1 MRPDMQNTFFALL
14 IFLFA
19 TKILVA
25 QNSENL
31 TVSFK
36 NTPLTE
42 AVLKIESLSERQF
55 FYEETWLKGYTVSE
69 NFENESLRNVLDALF
84 KHTNLNYLLKDGRV
98 ILLNNSYV
106 YTELP
111 TGFFQ
116 QQKDLEKGSEANTNA
131 PIFQEEYTEG
141 QTVQQRKLVTIG
153 KQRPNSANKTYLL
166 TGVFKNSKTGEPLQ
180 NLSISTVDRSKYAVT
195 DAEGRF
201 SIRLPYGLN
210 KLETNLLGFE
220 KIRQD
225 VIMYGDGSLNFE
237 LRENTE
243 SLEEVVVKSKKDAN
257 VRDAV
262 VGVTNI
268 DIETIK
274 TIPLVLGE
282 RDLLKVATTMPGIKT
297 TGEGSSG
304 FNVRGGRADQ
314 NLILL
319 DDAVLYNP
327 SHFLGFFS
335 AVNPFTTG
343 SMEIYKAS
351 IPAEYGGR
359 LSSVFDIETKSGDME
374 KFKGEGSVGPITANL
389 AVEVP
394 VVKQKASVI
403 AGFRATYSDWI
414 LRSLNEDELRNSEAS
429 FYDGIVKYKH
439 NLNAK
444 NNIQGTFY
452 FSKDRFSITSDS
464 IFDYH
469 NRLIS
474 LKYGH
479 NFNEKHRAELVLV
492 NSQYKYGV
500 DYEAEGNNNFKFG
513 YELNEYQGKLN
524 FNYKLGNKHKLS
536 YGLSSKLYSIDPG
549 NMEPSGANSDVL
561 AKTIDREKGL
571 ESAVYVADLFEVTEK
586 LLLDLGLRYSFYSA
600 LGPATQKV
608 YMDGQP
614 KNESTVVEVREFSS
628 NQSIKT
634 YGGPEYRL
642 AARYLL
648 GSNFSVKAGF
658 NRTIQ
663 YLHLLST
670 NTTQSPTDIWKLS
683 DFNIA
688 PQRANQ
694 YSLGFFKNLSGKD
707 VEFSIEGYYKTMADL
722 LDYKIG
728 AQLILNE
735 NLETE
740 LLQGE
745 GKAYG
750 VEFLVKKNSGRF
762 NGYVGYSYSRS
773 FVKLDS
779 PLRQE
784 RVNNDEFFPA
794 NYDKPHDFSLVANF
808 KLTKRFSFSGNFS
821 YQTGRPITYPIGR
834 YVIAGE
840 EQVLYSDRN
849 QFRIPD
855 YFRLDLGV
863 NIEGN
868 HKRNKLAHSFINI
881 SVYNVL
887 GRNNPYSVF
896 FVNEQGQIKAY
907 QTSIFSV
914 PVPTI
919 TYNFKF

>member
-1 MRPDMQNTFFALL
+1 MRNRFFAIT
-14 IFLFA
+14 IFLLSSIGLFA
-19 TKILVA
+19 QTE
-25 QNSENL
+25 QNI
-31 TVSFK
+31 TASFN
-36 NTPLTE
+36 NTSLKE
-42 AVLKIESLSERQF
+42 AVLKVETLSNKKFYFDES
-55 FYEETWLKGYTVSE
+55 WLKGYFVTKT
-69 NFENESLRNVLDALF
+69 FENESLRKVLDAILSN
-84 KHTNLNYLLKDGRV
+84 TNINFVLKDGNV
-98 ILLNNSYV
+98 ILLNNTYV

-111 TGFFQ
+111 SDYFNEA
-116 QQKDLEKGSEANTNA
+116 KPDEKVIGQNNNA
-131 PIFQEEYTEG
+131 PIFQEEYTER

-153 KQRPNSANKTYLL
+153 KQRPNAGNKTYLL
-166 TGVFKNSKTGEPLQ
+166 TGIFKNSKTGEPLQ
-180 NLSISTVDRSKYAVT
+180 NLSISTTDRTKYAVT
-195 DAEGRF
+195 DTDGHF

-225 VIMYGDGSLNFE
+225 VIMYGDGSLNIE

-268 DIETIK
+268 DIEAIK

-282 RDLLKVATTMPGIKT
+282 RDILKVATTMPGIKT

-343 SMEIYKAS
+343 SLEIYKAS

-359 LSSVFDIETKSGDME
+359 LSSVFDIETKSGNME

-389 AVEVP
+389 AVEFP
-394 VVKQKASVI
+394 VVKEKASLI

-414 LRSLNEDELRNSEAS
+414 LRSLDEEELKNSEAS

-439 NLNAK
+439 NIDDK

-464 IFDYH
+464 IFDYN

-479 NFNEKHRAELVLV
+479 NFSEKSRAELILV
-492 NSQYKYGV
+492 SSQYKYGIN
-500 DYEAEGNNNFKFG
+500 YEADANENFDFG
-513 YELNEYQGKLN
+513 YELNEYQAKLN
-524 FNYKLGNKHKLS
+524 FNYKLSNKHKLS
-536 YGLSSKLYSIDPG
+536 YGLSSKLYTIDPG
-549 NMEPSGANSDVL
+549 NIEPIGAISDVK
-561 AKTIDREKGL
+561 AKKIDREKGL
-571 ESAVYVADLFEVTEK
+571 ESAVYLADLFEVTDK

-600 LGPATQKV
+600 LGPATQNV
-608 YMDGQP
+608 YEDGVP
-614 KNESTVVEVREFSS
+614 KSESSIVEVKEFGKNE
-628 NQSIKT
+628 SIKT
-634 YGGPEYRL
+634 YGGPEYRIS
-642 AARYLL
+642 ARYLL
-648 GSNFSVKAGF
+648 GNDFSVKAGF

-683 DFNIA
+683 DLNIA

-707 VEFSIEGYYKTMADL
+707 VEFSIEGYYKTMQDL

-728 AQLILNE
+728 AQLILNDD
-735 NLETE
+735 LETD

-745 GKAYG
+745 GRAYG

-773 FVKLDS
+773 EVKLDS
-779 PLRQE
+779 QLMQE
-784 RVNNDEFFPA
+784 RVNNGEFFPA
-794 NYDKPHDFSLVANF
+794 NYDKPHDFSVVANY
-808 KLTKRFSFSGNFS
+808 KLTKRFSFSGNFT

-855 YFRLDLGV
+855 YYRLDLGV

-868 HKRNKLAHSFINI
+868 HKLKKLAHSFINI

-896 FVNEQGQIKAY
+896 FVTEEGQIKAY

>member
-1 MRPDMQNTFFALL
+1 MKD
-14 IFLFA
+14 
-19 TKILVA
+19 KILVIAFLFITLGTFA
-25 QNSENL
+25 QTNKNISVTFN
-31 TVSFK
+31 
-36 NTPLTE
+36 NTPLKE
-42 AVLKIESLSERQF
+42 AVLKLETLSERT
-55 FYEETWLKGYTVSE
+55 FYFDDNWLKGYYVTQT
-69 NFENESLRNVLDALF
+69 FENEPLYEVLKGLF
-84 KHTNLNYLLKDGRV
+84 QNTNINYVYKDGNV
-98 ILLNNSYV
+98 ILLNNTYV
-106 YTELP
+106 YTDLP
-111 TGFFQ
+111 SGYF
-116 QQKDLEKGSEANTNA
+116 DEEEKSDRPVDNNKNT
-131 PIFQEEYTEG
+131 PIFQEEYVAQT
-141 QTVQQRKLVTIG
+141 TVQHRKLVTIG
-153 KQRPNSANKTYLL
+153 KQLPNSANKTYTLS
-166 TGVFKNSKTGEPLQ
+166 GVFKNTKTGEPLQ
-180 NLSISTVDRSKYAVT
+180 NLSISTTDRIRYAVT
-195 DAEGRF
+195 DSEGRY
-201 SIRLPYGLN
+201 SIRLPYGLS

-225 VIMYGDGSLNFE
+225 VIMYGDGSLNIA
-237 LRENTE
+237 LHENTE
-243 SLEEVVVKSKKDAN
+243 ALEEVVVKSNKDAN

-262 VGVTNI
+262 VGVTKI
-268 DIETIK
+268 DIQSIK
-274 TIPLVLGE
+274 TIPLILGE
-282 RDLLKVATTMPGIKT
+282 RDILKVATTMPGIKT

-343 SMEIYKAS
+343 SLEVYKAS

-359 LSSVFDIETKSGDME
+359 LSSVFDIETKSGNME
-374 KFKGEGSVGPITANL
+374 EFAGEGSVGPITANL

-394 VVKQKASVI
+394 VVKGKASVI
-403 AGFRATYSDWI
+403 AGVRATYSDWI
-414 LRSLNEDELRNSEAS
+414 LRSLDEEELKNSQAS

-439 NLNAK
+439 NIDND
-444 NNIQGTFY
+444 NTIQGTVY

-479 NFNEKHRAELVLV
+479 TFSEKSRAELILV
-492 NSQYKYGV
+492 NSQYKYGIN
-500 DYEAEGNNNFKFG
+500 YEADANQDFDFG
-513 YELNEYQGKLN
+513 YELNEYQAKLN
-524 FNYKLGNKHKLS
+524 FHYKLSKKHKLS

-549 NMEPSGANSDVL
+549 KIEPIGTNSDVF
-561 AKTIDREKGL
+561 AKSVDREKGL
-571 ESAVYVADLFEVTEK
+571 ESAVYLADLFEVNDK
-586 LLLDLGLRYSFYSA
+586 FLLDVGLRYSFYAA
-600 LGPATQKV
+600 LGAATQNV
-608 YMDGQP
+608 YAEGVPRTESSLIDVKEYGN
-614 KNESTVVEVREFSS
+614 NEF
-628 NQSIKT
+628 IKT
-634 YGGPEYRL
+634 YGGPEYRVS
-642 AARYLL
+642 ARYLL
-648 GSNFSVKAGF
+648 GSDFSVKAGF

-683 DFNIA
+683 DLNIA
-688 PQRANQ
+688 PQRATQ
-694 YSLGFFKNLSGKD
+694 YSLGFFKNLPGKD
-707 VEFSIEGYYKTMADL
+707 VEFSLEGYYKKMDDL
-722 LDYKIG
+722 LDYKVG
-728 AQLILNE
+728 AQLILND

-773 FVKLDS
+773 YVKLDS
-779 PLRQE
+779 QSLQE
-784 RVNNDEFFPA
+784 RVNNGEFFAA
-794 NYDKPHDFSLVANF
+794 NYDKPHDFSVVANYR
-808 KLTKRFSFSGNFS
+808 LTKRFSFSGNFT

-834 YVIAGE
+834 YVFAGE

-849 QFRIPD
+849 QFRVPD
-855 YFRLDLGV
+855 YYRLDLGI

-868 HKRNKLAHSFINI
+868 HKLKKFAHSFINI

-896 FVNEQGQIKAY
+896 FVNDAGEIKAY
-907 QTSIFSV
+907 KTSIFSV

>member
-1 MRPDMQNTFFALL
+1 MQNKFLVIA
-14 IFLFA
+14 IFLLSTIGIFG
-19 TKILVA
+19 
-25 QNSENL
+25 QNNQNIS
-31 TVSFK
+31 VSFN
-36 NTPLTE
+36 NTPLKE
-42 AVLKIESLSERQF
+42 AVLKVENLSDKT
-55 FYEETWLKGYTVSE
+55 FYFEDSWLNGHFVTKDF
-69 NFENESLRNVLDALF
+69 NNESLRNVLEGLF
-84 KHTNLNYLLKDGRV
+84 SNTNINFVFKDNSV
-98 ILLNNSYV
+98 ILLNNTYV
-106 YTELP
+106 TTDLP
-111 TGFFQ
+111 SDYFNQ
-116 QQKDLEKGSEANTNA
+116 AKPEDKVVYDNSNA
-131 PIFQEEYTEG
+131 PIFQEEYVSQG
-141 QTVQQRKLVTIG
+141 TVQNRKLVTIG
-153 KQRPNSANKTYLL
+153 KQRPNTSNKTYTLS
-166 TGVFKNSKTGEPLQ
+166 GVFKNSKTDEPLQ
-180 NLSISTVDRSKYAVT
+180 NLSISTIDRSKYAVT
-195 DAEGRF
+195 DSEGRF
-201 SIRLPYGLN
+201 SIKLPYGLN

-225 VIMYGDGSLNFE
+225 VIMYGDGSLNIA
-237 LRENTE
+237 LHENSE
-243 SLEEVVVKSKKDAN
+243 SLDEVVVRSNKNAN

-268 DIETIK
+268 DIESIK

-282 RDLLKVATTMPGIKT
+282 RDILKVATTMPGIKT

-343 SMEIYKAS
+343 SLEIYKAS

-359 LSSVFDIETKSGDME
+359 LSSVFDIETKSGNME
-374 KFKGEGSVGPITANL
+374 KFSGEGSVGPITANL

-394 VVKQKASVI
+394 VVKDKASLV

-414 LRSLNEDELRNSEAS
+414 LRSLDEDELKNSEAS

-439 NLNAK
+439 NIDAN
-444 NNIQGTFY
+444 NNIQGTIY
-452 FSKDRFSITSDS
+452 YSKDRFSITSDS
-464 IFDYH
+464 VFDYN

-479 NFNEKHRAELVLV
+479 NFSEKSRAELIVV
-492 NSQYKYGV
+492 NSQYKYGIN
-500 DYEAEGNNNFKFG
+500 YEADANEDFDFG
-513 YELNEYQGKLN
+513 YELNEYQAKLN
-524 FNYKLGNKHKLS
+524 LSYKLSDKHKLS

-549 NMEPSGANSDVL
+549 NITPIGPNSDVD
-561 AKTIDREKGL
+561 AKSIDQEKGL
-571 ESAVYVADLFEVTEK
+571 ESALYIADLFEVSDK
-586 LLLDLGLRYSFYSA
+586 FLLDLGLRYSFYSA
-600 LGPATQKV
+600 LGAATQNV
-608 YMDGQP
+608 YAEGVP
-614 KNESTVVEVREFSS
+614 KSENSIIEVKEYGKNET
-628 NQSIKT
+628 IKT
-634 YGGPEYRL
+634 YSGPEYRISG
-642 AARYLL
+642 RYLL
-648 GSNFSVKAGF
+648 GSDFSVKGGF

-683 DFNIA
+683 DLNIA

-694 YSLGFFKNLSGKD
+694 YSLGFFKNLPGKD
-707 VEFSIEGYYKTMADL
+707 VEFSLEGYYKTMEDL

-728 AQLILNE
+728 AQLILNDA
-735 NLETE
+735 LETD

-762 NGYVGYSYSRS
+762 NGYFGYTYSKS
-773 FVKLDS
+773 LVKLDS
-779 PLRQE
+779 QLMQE
-784 RVNNDEFFPA
+784 RVNNGEFFPA
-794 NYDKPHDFSLVANF
+794 NYDKPHDFSMVANY
-808 KLTKRFSFSGNFS
+808 KLTKRFSFSGNFT

-834 YVIAGE
+834 FVFAGE

-849 QFRIPD
+849 QYRIPD
-855 YFRLDLGV
+855 YYRLDLGV

-868 HKRNKLAHSFINI
+868 HKKEKLAHSFINI

-896 FVNEQGQIKAY
+896 FVNESGEIKAY
-907 QTSIFSV
+907 KTSIFSV

>member
-1 MRPDMQNTFFALL
+1 M
-14 IFLFA
+14 
-19 TKILVA
+19 VA
-25 QNSENL
+25 QNNQNI
-31 TVSFK
+31 TVDF
-36 NTPLTE
+36 NNIPLKE
-42 AVLKIESLSERQF
+42 AVLKIETLSGKT
-55 FYEETWLKGYTVSE
+55 FYFDETWLRGQWVTK
-69 NFENESLRNVLDALF
+69 NFEDETLRTVLDRLF
-84 KHTNLNYLLKDGRV
+84 SDTEINFLFMGDKV
-98 ILLNNSYV
+98 ILLNNTYV
-106 YTELP
+106 YTALP
-111 TGFFQ
+111 TDYFNET
-116 QQKDLEKGSEANTNA
+116 KPEEATGSDNDNV
-131 PIFQEEYTEG
+131 PIFQEEYITNG
-141 QTVQQRKLVTIG
+141 AVQTRKMVTIG
-153 KQRPNSANKTYLL
+153 RQRPHAANKTYTLS
-166 TGVFKNSKTGEPLQ
+166 GVFKNSKTGEPLQ
-180 NLSISTVDRSKYAVT
+180 NLSVSTTDRARYAVT
-195 DAEGRF
+195 DANGRF

-225 VIMYGDGSLNFE
+225 VIMYGNGTLNFE

-243 SLEEVVVKSKKDAN
+243 SLEEVVVRSKKDAN

-282 RDLLKVATTMPGIKT
+282 RDILKVATTMPGIKT

-343 SMEIYKAS
+343 SLEIYKAS

-359 LSSVFDIETKSGDME
+359 LSSVFDIETKTGNME

-394 VVKQKASVI
+394 VVKEKASVI

-414 LRSLNEDELRNSEAS
+414 LRSLDEEELKNSEAS

-439 NLNAK
+439 NINNN

-464 IFDYH
+464 IFDYS

-479 NFNEKHRAELVLV
+479 TFSERSRAELILV

-500 DYEAEGNNNFKFG
+500 NYEADANEDFDFG
-513 YELNEYQGKLN
+513 YELNEYQAKLN
-524 FNYKLGNKHKLS
+524 FNFKLSPKHKLS

-549 NMEPSGANSDVL
+549 NIAPIGSNSDVEP
-561 AKTIDREKGL
+561 KTIDREKAL
-571 ESAVYVADLFEVTEK
+571 ESALYLTDLFEVNDK
-586 LLLDLGLRYSFYSA
+586 FLLDLGLRYSFYTA
-600 LGPATQKV
+600 LGPSTQNV
-608 YMDGQP
+608 YEEGFP
-614 KNESTVVEVREFSS
+614 KSESSVMEVREYGK
-628 NQSIKT
+628 NESIKT
-634 YGGPEYRL
+634 YSGPEYRI

-648 GSNFSVKAGF
+648 GNDFSVKAGF

-683 DFNIA
+683 DLNIA

-694 YSLGFFKNLSGKD
+694 YSLGFFKNLPGKD
-707 VEFSIEGYYKTMADL
+707 VEFSLEGYYKTMDDL

-735 NLETE
+735 DLETD
-740 LLQGE
+740 LLQGQ
-745 GKAYG
+745 GRAYG
-750 VEFLVKKNSGRF
+750 IEFLAKKNSGRF

-773 FVKLDS
+773 EVKLDS
-779 PLRQE
+779 QLMQE
-784 RVNNDEFFPA
+784 RVNNGEFFPA
-794 NYDKPHDFSLVANF
+794 NYDKPHDFSVVANY
-808 KLTKRFSFSGNFS
+808 KLTKRFSFSGNFT

-834 YVIAGE
+834 YVFAGE

-855 YFRLDLGV
+855 YYRLDLGV

-868 HKRNKLAHSFINI
+868 HKLNKLAHSFINI
-881 SVYNVL
+881 SVYNIL

-896 FVNEQGQIKAY
+896 FVNEEGQIKAY
-907 QTSIFSV
+907 KTSIFSV

>member
-1 MRPDMQNTFFALL
+1 MQKRFLAITLFLLATMATFG
-14 IFLFA
+14 
-19 TKILVA
+19 
-25 QNSENL
+25 QSNENI
-31 TVSFK
+31 TVSFN

-42 AVLKIESLSERQF
+42 AVLKVEKLSNKVFYFNES
-55 FYEETWLKGYTVSE
+55 WLKGHFVTK
-69 NFENESLRNVLDALF
+69 NFTDETLRNVLDGLF
-84 KHTNLNYLLKDGRV
+84 SNTNINYVFKDDGV
-98 ILLNNSYV
+98 ILLNNTYV

-111 TGFFQ
+111 TDYFNEA
-116 QQKDLEKGSEANTNA
+116 KPDEKVIEENNNA
-131 PIFQEEYTEG
+131 PIFQEEYAAR
-141 QTVQQRKLVTIG
+141 QTVQTRKLVTIG
-153 KQRPNSANKTYLL
+153 KQTPNAANKTYTLSGEL
-166 TGVFKNSKTGEPLQ
+166 KNSKTGEPLQ
-180 NLSISTVDRSKYAVT
+180 NLSISTTDRTKYAVT
-195 DAEGRF
+195 DPEGRF

-220 KIRQD
+220 RIRQD
-225 VIMYGDGSLNFE
+225 VIMYGDGELNIE

-243 SLEEVVVKSKKDAN
+243 SLEEVVVKSNRDAN

-268 DIETIK
+268 DIQSIK

-282 RDLLKVATTMPGIKT
+282 RDVLKVATTMPGIT
-297 TGEGSSG
+297 TAGEGASG

-343 SMEIYKAS
+343 SLEIYKAS

-374 KFKGEGSVGPITANL
+374 KFKGEGSIGPITANL

-394 VVKQKASVI
+394 VVKEKASVI

-414 LRSLNEDELRNSEAS
+414 LRSLDEEELKNSEAS

-439 NLNAK
+439 NID
-444 NNIQGTFY
+444 NNNSIQGTFY
-452 FSKDRFSITSDS
+452 YSKDRFSITSDS
-464 IFDYH
+464 IFDYN

-479 NFNEKHRAELVLV
+479 NFSEKSRAELILV
-492 NSQYKYGV
+492 NSQYKYGIN
-500 DYEAEGNNNFKFG
+500 YEGDANEDFDFG
-513 YELNEYQGKLN
+513 YELNEYQAKLN
-524 FNYKLGNKHKLS
+524 FNYKLSDKHRLS
-536 YGLSSKLYSIDPG
+536 YGVSSKLYSIDPG
-549 NMEPSGANSDVL
+549 NIVPIGENSDVQ
-561 AKTIDREKGL
+561 AKSIDSERGL
-571 ESAVYVADLFEVTEK
+571 ESALYLADLFEVSDK
-586 LLLDLGLRYSFYSA
+586 FLLDLGLRYSFYMA
-600 LGPATQKV
+600 LGPAIQNV
-608 YMDGQP
+608 YAEGVP
-614 KNESTVVEVREFSS
+614 KNESSIIEVKEYGK
-628 NQSIKT
+628 NESIKT
-634 YGGPEYRL
+634 YSGPEYRIS
-642 AARYLL
+642 ARYLL
-648 GSNFSVKAGF
+648 GNDFSVKGGF

-683 DFNIA
+683 DLNVA

-694 YSLGFFKNLSGKD
+694 YSLGFFKNLPGKD
-707 VEFSIEGYYKTMADL
+707 VEFSLEGYYKTMSDL

-728 AQLILNE
+728 AQLILNDD
-735 NLETE
+735 LETE

-773 FVKLDS
+773 QVKLNS
-779 PLRQE
+779 EIMQE
-784 RVNNDEFFPA
+784 RVNNGEFFPA
-794 NYDKPHDFSLVANF
+794 NYDKPHDFSVVANY
-808 KLTKRFSFSGNFS
+808 KLTKRFSFSGNFT

-834 YVIAGE
+834 YIFAGE

-855 YFRLDLGV
+855 YYRLDLGV

-868 HKRNKLAHSFINI
+868 HKLKKLAHSFINI

-896 FVNEQGQIKAY
+896 FVNDAGEIKAY
-907 QTSIFSV
+907 KTSIFSV

>member
-1 MRPDMQNTFFALL
+1 MQNRFFAIV
-14 IFLFA
+14 IFL
-19 TKILVA
+19 
-25 QNSENL
+25 L
-31 TVSFK
+31 TSVGLFGQTEKNITASFN
-36 NTPLTE
+36 NTPLKE
-42 AVLKIESLSERQF
+42 AVLKVETLSGKT
-55 FYEETWLKGYTVSE
+55 FYFDDSWMRGHFVTKT
-69 NFENESLRNVLDALF
+69 FENESLRNVLNGLF
-84 KHTNLNYLLKDGRV
+84 SNTNINFILKDGNV
-98 ILLNNSYV
+98 ILLNNTYV
-106 YTELP
+106 YSELP
-111 TGFFQ
+111 SDYFNEA
-116 QQKDLEKGSEANTNA
+116 KPDEKVIEENNNA
-131 PIFQEEYTEG
+131 PIFQEEYTER
-141 QTVQQRKLVTIG
+141 QTVQTRKLVTVG
-153 KQRPNSANKTYLL
+153 KQRPNAANKTYILS
-166 TGVFKNSKTGEPLQ
+166 GVFKNSKTGEPLQ
-180 NLSISTVDRSKYAVT
+180 NLSISTIDRTKYTVT
-195 DAEGRF
+195 DSDGRF

-225 VIMYGDGSLNFE
+225 VIMYGDGSLNIE

-268 DIETIK
+268 DIESIK

-282 RDLLKVATTMPGIKT
+282 RDILKVATTLPGIT
-297 TGEGSSG
+297 TAGEGSSG

-343 SMEIYKAS
+343 SLEIYKAS

-359 LSSVFDIETKSGDME
+359 LSSVFDIETKSGSME

-389 AVEVP
+389 AIEVP
-394 VVKQKASVI
+394 IVKEKASLI

-414 LRSLNEDELRNSEAS
+414 LRSLDEEELKNSEAS

-439 NLNAK
+439 NID
-444 NNIQGTFY
+444 NNNSIQGTFY
-452 FSKDRFSITSDS
+452 YSKDRFSITSDS
-464 IFDYH
+464 IFDYN

-479 NFNEKHRAELVLV
+479 NFSEKSRAELILV
-492 NSQYKYGV
+492 NSQYKYGIN
-500 DYEAEGNNNFKFG
+500 YEADANEDFDFG
-513 YELNEYQGKLN
+513 YELNEYQAKLN
-524 FNYKLGNKHKLS
+524 FNYKLSDKHKLS

-549 NMEPSGANSDVL
+549 NIEPIGTNSDVQ
-561 AKTIDREKGL
+561 AKTIDSEKGL
-571 ESAVYVADLFEVTEK
+571 ESAIYLADLFEVNDK

-600 LGPATQKV
+600 LGPATQNV
-608 YMDGQP
+608 YEASVP
-614 KNESTVVEVREFSS
+614 KSESSIIEVKEYGNNE
-628 NQSIKT
+628 SIKT
-634 YGGPEYRL
+634 YGGPEYRISG
-642 AARYLL
+642 RYLL
-648 GSNFSVKAGF
+648 GNDFSVKVGF

-683 DFNIA
+683 DLNIA

-728 AQLILNE
+728 AQLVMNDD
-735 NLETE
+735 LETE

-762 NGYVGYSYSRS
+762 NGYLGYSYSRS
-773 FVKLDS
+773 LVKLDS
-779 PLRQE
+779 QLMQE
-784 RVNNDEFFPA
+784 RVNNGEFFPA
-794 NYDKPHDFSLVANF
+794 NYDKPHDFSMVANY
-808 KLTKRFSFSGNFS
+808 KLTKRFSFSGNFT

-834 YVIAGE
+834 YVFAGE

-868 HKRNKLAHSFINI
+868 HKLNKLGHSFVNI

-896 FVNEQGQIKAY
+896 FVNEEGQIKAY

>member
-1 MRPDMQNTFFALL
+1 MRNSIL
-14 IFLFA
+14 IIAFLFFS
-19 TKILVA
+19 LGVFA
-25 QNSENL
+25 QNNDNIS
-31 TVSFK
+31 VSFEH
-36 NTPLTE
+36 TPLKE
-42 AVLKIESLSERQF
+42 AVLQVEVLSEKK
-55 FYEETWLKGYTVSE
+55 FYFDENWLKGYFVTEAFQSVSLYE
-69 NFENESLRNVLDALF
+69 VLKTMFQNTNINFVF
-84 KHTNLNYLLKDGRV
+84 KDGQV
-98 ILLNNSYV
+98 ILLNNTYV
-106 YTELP
+106 YSNLP
-111 TGFFQ
+111 LGYFNQ
-116 QQKDLEKGSEANTNA
+116 EKHDDKLGEEINNA
-131 PIFQEEYTEG
+131 PIFQEEYVA
-141 QTVQQRKLVTIG
+141 QTSVQHRKLKTIG
-153 KQRPNSANKTYLL
+153 KQRPNSANKTYVLS
-166 TGVFKNSKTGEPLQ
+166 GVFKNTKTGEPLP
-180 NLSISTVDRSKYAVT
+180 NLSISTVDRNKYAVT
-195 DAEGRF
+195 DSDGRY

-225 VIMYGDGSLNFE
+225 VIMYGDGTLNVE
-237 LRENTE
+237 LHENTQ

-268 DIETIK
+268 DIQGVK

-282 RDLLKVATTMPGIKT
+282 RDILKVATTMPGIKT
-297 TGEGSSG
+297 AGEGSSG

-343 SMEIYKAS
+343 SLEIYKAS

-374 KFKGEGSVGPITANL
+374 KFKGEGSIGPITANL

-394 VVKQKASVI
+394 VVKEKASLI

-414 LRSLNEDELRNSEAS
+414 LRSLDEEELKNSEAS

-439 NLNAK
+439 NIDNNNA
-444 NNIQGTFY
+444 IQGTVY

-464 IFDYH
+464 IFDYQ

-474 LKYGH
+474 LNYAH
-479 NFNEKHRAELVLV
+479 TFSEKSRAELVLV

-500 DYEAEGNNNFKFG
+500 NYEADANQDFDFG
-513 YELNEYQGKLN
+513 YELNEYQAKLN
-524 FNYKLGNKHKLS
+524 FHYKLGKKHKLS
-536 YGLSSKLYSIDPG
+536 YGLSSKLYAIDPG
-549 NMEPSGANSDVL
+549 NIAPIGENSDVL
-561 AKTIDREKGL
+561 AKTVDREKGL
-571 ESAVYVADLFEVTEK
+571 ESAVYLADLFEINDK
-586 LLLDLGLRYSFYSA
+586 LLLDVGLRYSFYA
-600 LGPATQKV
+600 AMGPATQNV
-608 YMDGQP
+608 YAEGVP
-614 KNESTVVEVREFSS
+614 KSESSLIDVKEYSNNEF
-628 NQSIKT
+628 IKT
-634 YGGPEYRL
+634 YGGPEYRVS
-642 AARYLL
+642 ARYLL
-648 GSNFSVKAGF
+648 GSDFSVKAGF

-683 DFNIA
+683 DLNIA

-694 YSLGFFKNLSGKD
+694 YSLGFFKNLPGKD
-707 VEFSIEGYYKTMADL
+707 IELSVEGYYKTMTDL
-722 LDYKIG
+722 LDYKVG
-728 AQLILNE
+728 AELILND

-762 NGYVGYSYSRS
+762 NGYIGYSYSRS
-773 FVKLDS
+773 KVKLAS
-779 PLRQE
+779 ELLQE
-784 RVNNDEFFPA
+784 QVNNGAFFPA
-794 NYDKPHDFSLVANF
+794 NYDKPHDFSVVANY
-808 KLTKRFSFSGNFS
+808 KLTKRFSFSGNFT

-834 YVIAGE
+834 YVFAGE

-849 QFRIPD
+849 QFRVPD

-868 HKRNKLAHSFINI
+868 HKLKKFAHSFINI

-896 FVNEQGQIKAY
+896 FVNDAGEIKAY
-907 QTSIFSV
+907 KTSIFSV

>member
-1 MRPDMQNTFFALL
+1 MKNILLFFILFYANIGFSQNPDNISA
-14 IFLFA
+14 
-19 TKILVA
+19 
-25 QNSENL
+25 
-31 TVSFK
+31 SF
-36 NTPLTE
+36 NNAPLAE
-42 AVLKIESLSERQF
+42 AVLKVETLSGKSF
-55 FYEETWLKGYTVSE
+55 FFDETWLEGYRVTK
-69 NFENESLRNVLDALF
+69 NFENESLRNVLEGLF
-84 KHTNLNYLLKDGRV
+84 ENTNINFVFYDENV
-98 ILLNNSYV
+98 VLLNNTYV
-106 YTELP
+106 YTQLP
-111 TGFFQ
+111 NDYFNEIPE
-116 QQKDLEKGSEANTNA
+116 EKTIEENNNA
-131 PIFQEEYTEG
+131 PIFQEEYISET
-141 QTVQQRKLVTIG
+141 TVQQRKLVTIG
-153 KQRPNSANKTYLL
+153 KQRPNSANKMYTLS
-166 TGVFKNSKTGEPLQ
+166 GVFKNTKTGEPLQ
-180 NLSISTVDRSKYAVT
+180 NLSISTLDRSKYAVT
-195 DAEGRF
+195 DSEGRF
-201 SIRLPYGLN
+201 NIRLPYGLN
-210 KLETNLLGFE
+210 KLETNLLGYE

-225 VIMYGDGSLNFE
+225 VIMYGDGNLNIT

-243 SLEEVVVKSKKDAN
+243 SLEEVIVKSNKDAN

-268 DIETIK
+268 DIESIK

-282 RDLLKVATTMPGIKT
+282 RDILKVATTLPGIKT
-297 TGEGSSG
+297 AGEGSSG

-327 SHFLGFFS
+327 SHFLGLFS

-343 SMEIYKAS
+343 SLEIYKAS

-359 LSSVFDIETKSGDME
+359 LSSVFDIETKSGNME
-374 KFKGEGSVGPITANL
+374 KFSGEGSVGPITANL

-394 VVKQKASVI
+394 IVKQKASLI
-403 AGFRATYSDWI
+403 AGFRATYSNWI
-414 LRSLNEDELRNSEAS
+414 LRSLDEEELKDSEAS

-439 NLNAK
+439 NIDD
-444 NNIQGTFY
+444 NNSVQGTFY
-452 FSKDRFSITSDS
+452 FSNDRFSITSDS
-464 IFDYH
+464 IFDYN

-474 LKYGH
+474 LKYSH
-479 NFNEKHRAELVLV
+479 IFSEKSRADLILV
-492 NSQYKYGV
+492 NSQYKYGIN
-500 DYEAEGNNNFKFG
+500 YEADANKDFDFG
-513 YELNEYQGKLN
+513 YELNEYQAKLN
-524 FNYKLGNKHKLS
+524 LNYKLSEKHKLS

-549 NMEPSGANSDVL
+549 NIVPIGENSDVE
-561 AKTIDREKGL
+561 ARTIDREKGL
-571 ESAVYVADLFEVTEK
+571 ESAIYISDLFEVNKK
-586 LLLDLGLRYSFYSA
+586 LLFDVGLRYSLYAA
-600 LGPATQKV
+600 LGEATQNV
-608 YMDGQP
+608 YADGVP
-614 KNESTVVEVREFSS
+614 KSESSIVEVRNYGKNEA
-628 NQSIKT
+628 IKT
-634 YGGPEYRL
+634 YGGPEYRISG
-642 AARYLL
+642 RYLL
-648 GSNFSVKAGF
+648 GNDFSVKAGF

-683 DFNIA
+683 DLNIS

-694 YSLGFFKNLSGKD
+694 YSMGFFKNLPGKD
-707 VEFSIEGYYKTMADL
+707 IEFSLEGYYKTMDDL

-735 NLETE
+735 DLETE

-762 NGYVGYSYSRS
+762 NGYFGYSYSRAQI
-773 FVKLDS
+773 KLDS
-779 PLRQE
+779 QLVQE
-784 RVNNDEFFPA
+784 RVNNGEFFPA
-794 NYDKPHDFSLVANF
+794 NFDKPHDFSIVANY
-808 KLTKRFSFSGNFS
+808 KLTKRFSFSGNFT

-834 YVIAGE
+834 YVFGGE

-855 YFRLDLGV
+855 YYRLDLGV

-868 HKRNKLAHSFINI
+868 HKKNKLAHSFINI

-896 FVNEQGQIKAY
+896 FVNEDGQIKAY
-907 QTSIFSV
+907 KTSIFSV

>member
-1 MRPDMQNTFFALL
+1 MQNKFFVLIISLL
-14 IFLFA
+14 ISLGMFA
-19 TKILVA
+19 QTEKNI
-25 QNSENL
+25 
-31 TVSFK
+31 TVSFN
-36 NTPLTE
+36 NTSLKE
-42 AVLKIESLSERQF
+42 AVLKVETLSKST
-55 FYEETWLKGYTVSE
+55 FYFDENWLKGHFVTK
-69 NFENESLRNVLDALF
+69 NFENESLRKVLDGLF
-84 KHTNLNYLLKDGRV
+84 SNTNINYVFKDGSV
-98 ILLNNSYV
+98 ILLNNTYV

-111 TGFFQ
+111 TDYFNEA
-116 QQKDLEKGSEANTNA
+116 KPEAKPDEKIIQDNNNA
-131 PIFQEEYTEG
+131 PIFQEEYAAQ
-141 QTVQQRKLVTIG
+141 QTVRTRNLVTIG
-153 KQRPNSANKTYLL
+153 KQRPNAANKTYTLS
-166 TGVFKNSKTGEPLQ
+166 GVFKNSKTGEPLQ
-180 NLSISTVDRSKYAVT
+180 NLSISTTDRIKYAVT
-195 DAEGRF
+195 DSDGRF

-225 VIMYGDGSLNFE
+225 VVMYGDGMLNLE

-268 DIETIK
+268 DIESIK

-282 RDLLKVATTMPGIKT
+282 RDILKVATTLPGIKT

-343 SMEIYKAS
+343 SLEIYKAS

-389 AVEVP
+389 AVELP
-394 VVKQKASVI
+394 VVKGKASLI
-403 AGFRATYSDWI
+403 TGFRATYSDWI
-414 LRSLNEDELRNSEAS
+414 LRSLDEEELKNSQAS
-429 FYDGIVKYKH
+429 FYDGIIKYKH
-439 NLNAK
+439 NIDDK

-464 IFDYH
+464 IFDYS

-479 NFNEKHRAELVLV
+479 NFNEKSRAELILV
-492 NSQYKYGV
+492 TSQYKYGIN
-500 DYEAEGNNNFKFG
+500 YEADANEDFDFG
-513 YELNEYQGKLN
+513 YELNEYQAKLN
-524 FNYKLGNKHKLS
+524 FNYKLSNKHRLS

-549 NMEPSGANSDVL
+549 NIDPIGDTSDVL
-561 AKTIDREKGL
+561 SKSIDREKGL
-571 ESAVYVADLFEVTEK
+571 ESAVYLADLFEVSDK
-586 LLLDLGLRYSFYSA
+586 LLLDLGVRYSFYSA
-600 LGPATQKV
+600 LGPAIQNV
-608 YMDGQP
+608 YEEGVP
-614 KNESTVVEVREFSS
+614 KSESSILEVKEYGNNE
-628 NQSIKT
+628 SIKT
-634 YGGPEYRL
+634 YSGPEYRIS
-642 AARYLL
+642 ARYLL
-648 GSNFSVKAGF
+648 GNDFSVKGGF

-683 DFNIA
+683 DLNIA
-688 PQRANQ
+688 PQKANQ
-694 YSLGFFKNLSGKD
+694 YSLGFFKNLPGKD
-707 VEFSIEGYYKTMADL
+707 IEFSLEGYYKTMEDL

-728 AQLILNE
+728 AQLILNDD
-735 NLETE
+735 LETE

-750 VEFLVKKNSGRF
+750 VEFLIKKNSGRF
-762 NGYVGYSYSRS
+762 NGYIGYSYSRAQI
-773 FVKLDS
+773 KLDS
-779 PLRQE
+779 QIMQE
-784 RVNNDEFFPA
+784 RVNNGEFYDA
-794 NYDKPHDFSLVANF
+794 NYDKPHDFSVVANY
-808 KLTKRFSFSGNFS
+808 KLTKRFSFSGNFT

-834 YVIAGE
+834 YIFAGE

-855 YFRLDLGV
+855 YYRLDLGI

-868 HKRNKLAHSFINI
+868 HKLNKLAHSFINI

-896 FVNEQGQIKAY
+896 FVNEEGQIKAY
-907 QTSIFSV
+907 KTSIFSV